1 MKQLF
6 SMILLFCLTLFSSNA
21 CELQKIPDDNFSED
35 VSKDDVSS
43 FVSEYESFPPSEELS
58 ENNSEENSGDVSEN
72 SSEEASK
79 DLSND
84 MSNDESKDTSNDESK
99 DTSNDESEDT
109 SNDESKDV
117 SNDESEEE
125 SKDVI
130 IDVEGY
136 EQFLKVSEI
145 DETLLER
152 EFKDFGANK
161 DYLPLNYDIIKAC
174 WISQFDFDSVYYSN
188 RKQRSQSAFTSLVE
202 QAYDN
207 LLTLG
212 FNTVIVQIRP
222 NTDSFYPSAYYPW
235 SSYVVY
241 QYGKYGSYDPL
252 EIMIREAHE
261 RGLSFHAW
269 INPMRGMS
277 STNLNK
283 IDDVYPMTKWIGTRK
298 LYNYNS
304 INYLNIAY
312 DDVRQL
318 IINGAAEIVRN
329 YDVDA
334 VHMDDYFYFGE
345 TTAFDNV
352 EYNEA
357 KASNSKLTLRQFRYN
372 NLNTLVSGI
381 YSAIKA
387 ENPKVLF
394 GISPAGNINNMA
406 TTYYADVETWLSE
419 DGYLDY
425 IMPQIYF
432 GMEHATWSFSATYE
446 RWSAVTTNPNIK
458 FTCGMTFGKAVDGYD
473 GTGDQYAG
481 SGKNE
486 WINNKDVFKK
496 CFEYALK
503 QDNFGGYAVFCYQY
517 MFDPNTGV
525 ANIKVEPEL
534 ENCRE
539 YMTDIIK
546 GEVIEY

>member
-1 MKQLF
+1 
-6 SMILLFCLTLFSSNA
+6 MILFLCLTLFSSNA
-21 CELQKIPDDNFSED
+21 CELQKIPDGDSSETI
-35 VSKDDVSS
+35 SKDDASS
-43 FVSEYESFPPSEELS
+43 FVSEYESSTSSEELS
-58 ENNSEENSGDVSEN
+58 ENESEESSEDISEN
-72 SSEEASK
+72 SSEEASN
-79 DLSND
+79 DISNGESSD
-84 MSNDESKDTSNDESK
+84 DSGDESKETSNG
-99 DTSNDESEDT
+99 
-109 SNDESKDV
+109 
-117 SNDESEEE
+117 ESEEE
-125 SKDVI
+125 SEESEDVI
-130 IDVEGY
+130 IDVEGF
-136 EQFLKVSEI
+136 EQFLKVSEN
-145 DETLLER
+145 DDTLFER
-152 EFKDFGANK
+152 GFKDFGANK
-161 DYLPLNYDIIKAC
+161 DYQPLNYDIFKAC

-188 RKQRSQSAFTSLVE
+188 RKQRSQSTFTALVE
-202 QAYDN
+202 KAYDN

-241 QYGKYGSYDPL
+241 QYGKSGSYDPL

-394 GISPAGNINNMA
+394 GISPAGNLNNMA

-517 MFDPNTGV
+517 MFDPNTGA
-525 ANIKVEPEL
+525 ANVKVEPEL
-534 ENCRE
+534 ENCRK

-546 GEVIEY
+546 GEVIKY